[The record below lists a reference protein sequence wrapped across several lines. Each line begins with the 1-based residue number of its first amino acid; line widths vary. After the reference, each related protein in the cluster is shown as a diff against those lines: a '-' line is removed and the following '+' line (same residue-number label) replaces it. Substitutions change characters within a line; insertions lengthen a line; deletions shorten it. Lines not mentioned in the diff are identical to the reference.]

1 MAIKVALLA
10 GPFIAVAVL
19 VPLLES
25 TEANPALAVA
35 ALAFVAVVGG
45 AAIGVFW
52 PVPSEPPKWTK
63 KVRKSPP
70 RS

>member
-10 GPFIAVAVL
+10 GPFIAAMTL
-19 VPLLES
+19 VSVLES

-35 ALAFVAVVGG
+35 LLALVAVIGG
-45 AAIGVFW
+45 AAIGAFW
-52 PVPSEPPKWTK
+52 PVPSDPPSWTK
-63 KVRKSPP
+63 RVRKSSP